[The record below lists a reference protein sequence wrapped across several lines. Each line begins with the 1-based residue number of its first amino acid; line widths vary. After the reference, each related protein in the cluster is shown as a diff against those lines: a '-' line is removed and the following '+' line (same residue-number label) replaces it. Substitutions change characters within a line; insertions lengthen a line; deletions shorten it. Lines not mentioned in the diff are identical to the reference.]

1 MTIWKKTLLGVAT
14 VCLLVLGAGYLTA
27 WQSLDA
33 CVDDTFQDL
42 QRKGIR
48 GRDMRGAPV
57 AMTRDMVS
65 ATVAGPFLVET
76 DYMVPLDLHGSWHIK
91 RYLVLPWGRY
101 ERSSDVVHLVCAPDR
116 PGGSKEKHPAPPMP
130 LLGSA

>member
-1 MTIWKKTLLGVAT
+1 MTIWKKTLLGAAT

-33 CVDDTFQDL
+33 CTDDTFQDL

-48 GRDMRGAPV
+48 GRDMTGDPV
-57 AMTRDMVS
+57 AMTRDTVS
-65 ATVAGPFLVET
+65 ATVVGPFLVET
-76 DYMVPLDLHGSWHIK
+76 YYMVPFNLHGSLHIK

-101 ERSSDVVHLVCAPDR
+101 ERSAEVVILVAAPHR
-116 PGGSKEKHPAPPMP
+116 PRDSNARPPFQPMP
-130 LLGSA
+130 LRGPA

>member
-1 MTIWKKTLLGVAT
+1 MTIWKKTLLVAT

-33 CVDDTFQDL
+33 CADDTFQDL

-48 GRDMRGAPV
+48 GRGMRGAPV

-91 RYLVLPWGRY
+91 RYLVLPCGRY

>member
-1 MTIWKKTLLGVAT
+1 MTIWKKTLLVAT

-33 CVDDTFQDL
+33 CADDTFQDL

-48 GRDMRGAPV
+48 GRGMRGAPV